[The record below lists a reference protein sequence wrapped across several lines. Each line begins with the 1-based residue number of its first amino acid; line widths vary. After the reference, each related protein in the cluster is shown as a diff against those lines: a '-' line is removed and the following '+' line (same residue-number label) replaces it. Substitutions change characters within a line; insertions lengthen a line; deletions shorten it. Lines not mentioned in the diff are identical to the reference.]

1 MYHDLE
7 SKEKLIRGYHKW
19 KSWLTERI
27 NFKHD
32 ASLIH
37 DEVHVVSKHLGLYQN
52 GAIYLGSRYLRYN
65 QRDDLR

>member
-1 MYHDLE
+1 MYHGLE

-19 KSWLTERI
+19 KSCLTERI
-27 NFKHD
+27 NLKHE
-32 ASLIH
+32 APLIH